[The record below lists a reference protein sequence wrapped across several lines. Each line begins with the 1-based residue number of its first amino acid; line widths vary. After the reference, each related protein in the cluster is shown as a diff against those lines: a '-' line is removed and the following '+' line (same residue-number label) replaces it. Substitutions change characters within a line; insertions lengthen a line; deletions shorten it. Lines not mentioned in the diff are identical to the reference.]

1 MSPHHIRTN
10 AHINLSV
17 TLGRGLVLTARL
29 ARWAVAEGIDRE
41 NHRAQR
47 SLRSRA
53 MLELALA
60 WADPGL
66 RQAGSD
72 RRGVTPMPA
81 PSGSGRAQ
89 NHGR

>member
-1 MSPHHIRTN
+1 MSPHHIRVN

-29 ARWAVAEGIDRE
+29 AHWAVAEGIDRE

-66 RQAGSD
+66 RQAGYD
-72 RRGVTPMPA
+72 RSGVIPTPA